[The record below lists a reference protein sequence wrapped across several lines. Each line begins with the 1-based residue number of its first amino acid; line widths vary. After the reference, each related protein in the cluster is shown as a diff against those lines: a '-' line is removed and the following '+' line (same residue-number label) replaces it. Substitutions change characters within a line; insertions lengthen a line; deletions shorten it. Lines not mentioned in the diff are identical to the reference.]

1 MDFNIFA
8 IYACGSVVF
17 LIVLICG
24 ELLFAARY
32 ARRKRF
38 ALRFVCGN
46 AAVIIFSI
54 LLTLLYYY
62 IEVTFNSSLISAIR
76 VVVTYI
82 ILFVLAIAAMY
93 FSYKESLWRCLTAG
107 ALGYI
112 CQHIAYNIYSIID
125 VSANFEYG
133 VIVSLGM
140 GGYALAVLLQLA
152 IAAMVPFSVWLIF
165 GRKINS
171 FSADG
176 IARTNAMFIIISS
189 LAIVIILGS
198 LGAVFGAD
206 NLGVNIVFK
215 CLLIACCILMLILYV
230 NIFEV
235 KEARAERDIVLKLN
249 ENEHAHF
256 LKLKQDMEL
265 ISVKCHDIKHFIA
278 AAGIVLY
285 FFMNNAETTQFN
297 ADLLIQGIIAA
308 AGAVACTV
316 LAAIKR
322 VRPGKLAAIIMVPA
336 VLIVAV
342 YGIVWGASTAAANG
356 LTSAQTS
363 IWSVPDKYEATDCP
377 EQGSVE
383 ELTYTTKAYA
393 TDGRTVEKR
402 ALVYLPYGYS
412 AERVRHTL
420 SSPRHGRR
428 RRVLAENQSL
438 QQGYARQPHILRRN
452 RADDSRHAHLVRGGR
467 LQGQP

>member
-62 IEVTFNSSLISAIR
+62 IEVTFNSGLIYAIR

-152 IAAMVPFSVWLIF
+152 IAAMVLFSAWLIF

-278 AAGIVLY
+278 AAGAKGGVDL
-285 FFMNNAETTQFN
+285 AE
-297 ADLLIQGIIAA
+297 LSE
-308 AGAVACTV
+308 AVKIYDT
-316 LAAIKR
+316 AIKTGND
-322 VRPGKLAAIIMVPA
+322 VI
-336 VLIVAV
+336 
-342 YGIVWGASTAAANG
+342 
-356 LTSAQTS
+356 
-363 IWSVPDKYEATDCP
+363 D
-377 EQGSVE
+377 
-383 ELTYTTKAYA
+383 
-393 TDGRTVEKR
+393 
-402 ALVYLPYGYS
+402 
-412 AERVRHTL
+412 TL
-420 SSPRHGRR
+420 
-428 RRVLAENQSL
+428 LAEQSL
-438 QQGYARQPHILRRN
+438 HCNAHGINLTVIADASPLSFIPVNDMCSLFGNLMENAVEAAEQVPEKDNRLININIRPVAGQVFFCVENSYAEEP
-452 RADDSRHAHLVRGGR
+452 VMRGGLPLSTKKSEAGYHGYGVKSVKMIAEKYGGNFTLGAKDGIFR
-467 LQGQP
+467 VSILFPLPDYEQK